1 MSVQWACYTGW
12 PNNVL
17 LGGIDVISYQPAL
30 DRYHTVFRL
39 LALVGDLAA
48 CLPVDLDKLRILD
61 FYLIFPFRLE
71 TFRFKQ
77 PQVSLKKVGKTYRS
91 MQPYGGIPDDASL
104 FLRMAPVQALAID
117 TLAAHALIDFDAYK
131 QGVIVAG
138 EGETPEPLSQNIAT
152 FVADN
157 APLFEVIRILACDYP
172 LLGDDG
178 LKRRSGLMEYKYDAA

>member
-1 MSVQWACYTGW
+1 M
-12 PNNVL
+12 
-17 LGGIDVISYQPAL
+17 ISYQPAL

-39 LALVGDLAA
+39 LALVEHLKS
-48 CLPVDLDKLRILD
+48 CLPIDVDKLRILD

-71 TFRFKQ
+71 AFRSKQ
-77 PQVSLKKVGKTYRS
+77 SHTQFRKVGKSYRA

-117 TLAAHALIDFDAYK
+117 TLVAHALIDPDAYK
-131 QGVIVAG
+131 QGVIMAG
-138 EGETPEPLSQNIAT
+138 EGETPALLAQAIAA

-157 APLFEVIRILACDYP
+157 VPLFEVIRILACDYL

>member
-1 MSVQWACYTGW
+1 M
-12 PNNVL
+12 
-17 LGGIDVISYQPAL
+17 ISYQPAL

-39 LALVGDLAA
+39 LAIVGNIDS
-48 CLPVDLDKLRILD
+48 CLPVDVDKLRILD

-77 PQVSLKKVGKTYRS
+77 PQVSLKKVGKSYRA

-104 FLRMAPVQALAID
+104 LLRMASVQALAID
-117 TLAAHALIDFDAYK
+117 TLAAQSLIDPDAYK
-131 QGVIVAG
+131 QGVIMVG
-138 EGETPEPLSQNIAT
+138 EGEAPEPLSKSIAA

-157 APLFEVIRILACDYP
+157 AALFEVIRILACDYSF
-172 LLGDDG
+172 LGDDG

>member
-1 MSVQWACYTGW
+1 M
-12 PNNVL
+12 
-17 LGGIDVISYQPAL
+17 ISYQPAL
-30 DRYHTVFRL
+30 DRYHTIFRH
-39 LALVGDLAA
+39 LALIRDIAP
-48 CLPVDLDKLRILD
+48 CLPVDVDKLRILD

-77 PQVSLKKVGKTYRS
+77 PQVSFKKIGKAYRS

-104 FLRMAPVQALAID
+104 LLRMAPVQALAMD
-117 TLAAHALIDFDAYK
+117 TLAAQALIDPDAYK

-138 EGETPEPLSQNIAT
+138 EGETPEPLSQSIAT
-152 FVADN
+152 FLADN
-157 APLFEVIRILACDYP
+157 ASLFEVIRTLACDYS